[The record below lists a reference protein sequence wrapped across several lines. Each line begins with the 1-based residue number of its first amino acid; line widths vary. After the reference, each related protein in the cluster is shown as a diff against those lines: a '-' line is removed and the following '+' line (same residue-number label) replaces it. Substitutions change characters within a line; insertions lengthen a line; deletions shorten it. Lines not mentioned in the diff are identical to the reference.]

1 LWIQNL
7 AMLGGW
13 CSIDPFRPYVAG
25 FRKNIRRV
33 GGYFLVI
40 LDLSW
45 ETALRSDFGMM
56 CSMEIWPLRKLSQI
70 YITLLV

>member
-1 LWIQNL
+1 L
-7 AMLGGW
+7 AVLGGW
-13 CSIDPFRPYVAG
+13 CSIDPFGPYVAG

-40 LDLSW
+40 PDLSW

-56 CSMEIWPLRKLSQI
+56 CSMEI
-70 YITLLV
+70 